1 MKMSR
6 KISSSQ
12 MRSALLSAW
21 DFVDQKWEECGAKKS
36 TLAHLERAYG
46 HWKKWEM
53 WGEPTD
59 PKRSKRRFRH
69 LDNALASLQ
78 AAAKIEKRE
87 VKRLRKAF
95 INTLYGGESKT
106 PYSDAISAQKKMP
119 DKEYI
124 WAFQKMLEEY
134 RKEVGG

>member
-1 MKMSR
+1 MIR
-6 KISSSQ
+6 KITSSQ
-12 MRSALLSAW
+12 MRFALLTAW
-21 DFVDQKWEECGAKKS
+21 EFVDQKWEEVEAKKS
-36 TLAHLERAYG
+36 ALSHLESAFE

-69 LDNALASLQ
+69 LDNADAELQ
-78 AAAKIEKRE
+78 SAAKIEKME
-87 VKRLRKAF
+87 VKRLQQAF
-95 INTLYGGESKT
+95 LNSLYGGESKT

-124 WAFQKMLEEY
+124 WAFRKMLEEY